1 MDLNE
6 LENRLK
12 NSSQRQEEQV
22 DTNALWSVVQKEIGE
37 EKKRRPLFIWLM
49 FGVMTMIGSIMLY
62 TVNDTADIRDSIEGA
77 MAQENIIIANATP
90 LDLPI
95 SIDKESDPAVSIER
109 NTSVQVNSSS
119 LSIANEI
126 KRHSE
131 EINSKIIEIV
141 TGSLSE
147 KPDGEIEKPDQTRKL
162 ENAFN
167 SQKKKKSSF
176 TNYSAFAEPTYEQEL
191 RDDSLKEKEDS
202 DISNPNLAG
211 SKYKSNGAMKFVDQP
226 YFSGAHNVLMGQN
239 KLIKPEIV
247 LNTPMVYSSIQ
258 PLDADLYAHLSM
270 IAPIERSP
278 FFSAGENGS
287 WSIGLIAGVSFNSA
301 VLFPTNDD
309 IRDVSFATRSESLST
324 LASWNA
330 SLLIGRRI
338 SDYLWIQSG
347 LEVNSILNKSSK
359 TLMFQQ
365 ELLKDDVVVEQV
377 IGPNGTTDIIGQAT
391 VIQETTSLR
400 TRISKNYELSVP
412 LMLQVELPSGA
423 LRPFFAL
430 GVDYSFLLGRSGLIH
445 LNSSEE
451 YNVGGNQESLLDTN
465 LGLSARV
472 QVGLKSKLTES
483 LHLMT
488 IIGYRKSFYSHFR
501 RESGISE
508 KYNSLKFQ
516 LGIEHQF

>member
-49 FGVMTMIGSIMLY
+49 FGVIVMVGSVILY
-62 TVNDTADIRDSIEGA
+62 TANETANTKDGLDGVF
-77 MAQENIIIANATP
+77 AQENNLIANATP

-95 SIDKESDPAVSIER
+95 SIDKESETAVSIER

-119 LSIANEI
+119 LSIENEI
-126 KRHSE
+126 KRPSE
-131 EINSKIIEIV
+131 EIKPKRKEIV
-141 TGSLSE
+141 TRSSSE
-147 KPDGEIEKPDQTRKL
+147 KSDGEIKKQGKTREL

-167 SQKKKKSSF
+167 SQKQKKSSF

-191 RDDSLKEKEDS
+191 TDSSLKEKEGS
-202 DISNPNLAG
+202 DISNPILVG
-211 SKYKSNGAMKFVDQP
+211 SKYKSNGAVKFGDQP
-226 YFSGAHNVLMGQN
+226 NVSNVHNALLGQKKLMEHEMVL
-239 KLIKPEIV
+239 K
-247 LNTPMVYSSIQ
+247 TPMVYSSIQ
-258 PLDADLYAHLSM
+258 PLDVNLYAHLSM

-330 SLLIGRRI
+330 SLRIGRRI